1 MCFIKLSIC
10 HSPKS
15 CGIKMEE
22 KGSGCSYVT
31 IITFAFRSQKLS
43 LPHSIRIE
51 ITSNLA
57 CSCEN
62 SNPLLQTQF
71 VKM

>member
-1 MCFIKLSIC
+1 
-10 HSPKS
+10 
-15 CGIKMEE
+15 MEE